1 MCVVVALGVFAVSL
15 TLGGC
20 SPYNEGAY
28 VEAPPSALRHP
39 IKASGVKSS
48 PLPVRK
54 LLEPTTT
61 SSVKPPPLPVRKLR
75 EATELSS
82 LKPPPLPLR
91 KPQQV
96 RAPMAVRASPSPPE
110 GPGAVGQDAEVKFEA
125 AQAKAKLGGVHT
137 LTQKDIDGL
146 SLEQIKQLR
155 GY

>member
-15 TLGGC
+15 TLCGC

-28 VEAPPSALRHP
+28 VEAPPSALRHL
-39 IKASGVKSS
+39 KASAVKSS

-54 LLEPTTT
+54 LREPTKT
-61 SSVKPPPLPVRKLR
+61 SSLKPPSLPVRRLR
-75 EATELSS
+75 EATEMSS

-96 RAPMAVRASPSPPE
+96 QSPIALGASPSPPR
-110 GPGAVGQDAEVKFEA
+110 GAGAVGQEAEVKFKA

>member
-39 IKASGVKSS
+39 IKASAVKSS

-61 SSVKPPPLPVRKLR
+61 SSVKVRKLR

-96 RAPMAVRASPSPPE
+96 QSPMAVRASPSPPE

-137 LTQKDIDGL
+137 LTRKDIDGL

>member
-15 TLGGC
+15 TFCGC

-28 VEAPPSALRHP
+28 VEAPPSALWHP
-39 IKASGVKSS
+39 IQASAVKSA
-48 PLPVRK
+48 PLPIRK
-54 LLEPTTT
+54 LREPTKT
-61 SSVKPPPLPVRKLR
+61 SSSVRRLR
-75 EATELSS
+75 EATEVSS

-96 RAPMAVRASPSPPE
+96 QPPLALSASPSPTW
-110 GPGAVGQDAEVKFEA
+110 GASAVGQEAGIRFKA

-137 LTQKDIDGL
+137 LTQKDIEGL